1 MCRQKINSGK
11 RDKCLQDEKDGEADE
26 TRHLFFI
33 SWSLASSRSSCGQ
46 ALDLFKRRTLFP
58 HPPLGGRLCLLA
70 FEDKAFLFLT
80 PFYVVRGVVRD
91 GKGI

>member
-58 HPPLGGRLCLLA
+58 ILLLGAASACWPLRTKHFC
-70 FEDKAFLFLT
+70 F
-80 PFYVVRGVVRD
+80 
-91 GKGI
+91 